1 MHLRRSTVRR
11 AAAEVLS
18 HAVKVVDLIWLGQ
31 QITQAGHR
39 QLQVN
44 APGIPTAELV
54 VMVDLIDH
62 APTTITAIAQRTGY
76 AQSRVSAAVASMVE
90 RAWVQTEADPSDGRR
105 TVVVIPEQTRAD
117 ARAHQEVAESRLIN
131 ALLDGVPDHRR
142 PALMQA
148 LEELLVAFR
157 ERAER
162 PSGAKLMRS
171 GPQ

>member
-1 MHLRRSTVRR
+1 MHPNRSTAQRCGRGTVP
-11 AAAEVLS
+11 V
-18 HAVKVVDLIWLGQ
+18 VKLLELIWLGQ

-39 QLQVN
+39 QLQAS
-44 APGIPTAELV
+44 APGVPTAELV

-105 TVVVIPEQTRAD
+105 TVVVIPEQTHAD
-117 ARAHQEVAESRLIN
+117 ARAAQKAAESSLID

-148 LEELLVAFR
+148 LEELLVTFR
-157 ERAER
+157 ERTEH
-162 PSGAKLMRS
+162 PSGTKPMRS
-171 GPQ
+171 GAY

>member
-1 MHLRRSTVRR
+1 M
-11 AAAEVLS
+11 
-18 HAVKVVDLIWLGQ
+18 KVVDLIWLRQ

-117 ARAHQEVAESRLIN
+117 ARVYQELAESRLIN
-131 ALLDGVPDHRR
+131 ALLEGVPHHRR

-157 ERAER
+157 ERTER
-162 PSGAKLMRS
+162 P
-171 GPQ
+171 